1 MALVNCPECGKEIS
15 NTVKKCPYCGFKIK
29 KTSKLIP
36 IGIGAVMCCS
46 VIVGAIVYYRATNLQ
61 IDSSQN
67 AAMIAVECVK
77 DTLLNPDSIIVYDC
91 NVSHYDVAFYV
102 LIYRLEEIP
111 EYATENGYNVYL
123 HIGSQNR
130 SGGISEEEYAIILS
144 EDGALINFSD
154 SDDGL
159 AFQTNDLAWIKYSN
173 SEIKDIL
180 ALMDTK
186 KRIHVKKSEKNIQLA
201 K

>member
-1 MALVNCPECGKEIS
+1 
-15 NTVKKCPYCGFKIK
+15 
-29 KTSKLIP
+29 
-36 IGIGAVMCCS
+36 
-46 VIVGAIVYYRATNLQ
+46 
-61 IDSSQN
+61 
-67 AAMIAVECVK
+67 MIAVECVK

-91 NVSHYDVAFYV
+91 NVSHYDVAFDG